1 MIRTLHPAVE
11 GITGPQPRLATIA
24 DAEAINAIYNHYVRT
39 SAATFQVDDETT
51 EERFEEIRARPA
63 NQPLVVLE
71 TGGEIVAWGA
81 LSPFRSRCAYR
92 QTIELTVYVRHDC
105 HRRGYGR
112 TIVQDLLKRAA
123 SLGYHSV
130 LAVSCEESVG
140 SIGLL
145 KSLRFEEA
153 GRLREVGSKFGR
165 RLDVVYLQ
173 LMLGA
178 TKRTKHSARDSIA
191 GRTPNLN
198 E

>member
-1 MIRTLHPAVE
+1 MMRTLYAAVD
-11 GITGPQPRLATIA
+11 GIISPQPRLATAA

-51 EERFEEIRARPA
+51 EERAEEIRARPA

-71 TGGEIVAWGA
+71 AGGEIVAWGA

-112 TIVQDLLKRAA
+112 AIVKDLLRRAT

-130 LAVSCEESVG
+130 LAVSCAESVG

-145 KSLRFEEA
+145 KSLGFEEA

-173 LMLGA
+173 LMLEA
-178 TKRTKHSARDSIA
+178 AKRAKQSARDSMA
-191 GRTPNLN
+191 EQTPNLN
-198 E
+198 